1 MRRGATIRQHSR
13 EKSRHSRSRRRTP
26 AASAWL
32 GLALGLGLGL
42 GFGSV
47 GIGIDTLEELDD
59 VKDFLGSCLAPALS
73 LEEAS
78 ALSAGKIKKLLLSK
92 GVDITGC
99 LEKADLIEKLKTL
112 Y

>member
-1 MRRGATIRQHSR
+1 MVVVLLEPCDAIASHS
-13 EKSRHSRSRRRTP
+13 
-26 AASAWL
+26 ASP
-32 GLALGLGLGL
+32 
-42 GFGSV
+42 
-47 GIGIDTLEELDD
+47 EELDD

-73 LEEAS
+73 LEEAC

-99 LEKADLIEKLKTL
+99 LEKADLLEKLKTL